1 MKRFL
6 LALLAVCAIVPADAK
21 KKVKEQPL
29 LFPDGT
35 PVSEWY
41 KSSSVPAPESIGK
54 IYNLADYG
62 AISDP
67 LNLQT
72 ELIQSVI
79 DKAAEEGGGV
89 IVVPEGIYK
98 TGALFFKQGTHL
110 HLVQGAILLG
120 SELIR
125 DFPVIT
131 TRIEGEIC
139 KYFSALINA
148 DGLDGFTITGKG
160 VIDGNGSPYWQAF
173 RLRRQWNPMCTNK
186 DEQRPRL
193 LHISNSQNVMV
204 ADVTL
209 QNSPFWTCHLYKT
222 NDIKLLNLRI
232 FSPVRPIKSPSADGI
247 DLDVCSNVLIKG
259 CRITVNDDAI
269 CFKGGKGPWADT
281 DENNGPNCNIL
292 VEDCFFDRTTGSCL
306 TCGSECIKTHNI
318 LIRNC
323 KVDRG
328 QALLQLKMRPDT
340 PQHYEFITIDGVE
353 GSCRCVVSVA
363 PWTQFFNLKDRTDI
377 PRSYGEHIVFKNL
390 DLECDSFA
398 NIRPKPEEFT
408 LNDFRFENV
417 NVTTPKP
424 EWEKSAIENL
434 TIINTFING
443 EKQ

>member
-41 KSSSVPAPESIGK
+41 KDSSVPAPESIGK

-67 LNLQT
+67 VNLQT

-160 VIDGNGSPYWQAF
+160 IIDGNGSPYWQAF

-193 LHISNSQNVMV
+193 LHISNSKNVMV

-247 DLDVCSNVLIKG
+247 DLDVCSNVLVKG

-363 PWTQFFNLKDRTDI
+363 PWTQFFNLKDRKDI
-377 PRSYGEHIVFKNL
+377 PRSYGEHIIFKNL
-390 DLECDSFA
+390 NLECDSFA
-398 NIRPKPEEFT
+398 NIRPKPEEFS

-434 TIINTFING
+434 TIVNTFING